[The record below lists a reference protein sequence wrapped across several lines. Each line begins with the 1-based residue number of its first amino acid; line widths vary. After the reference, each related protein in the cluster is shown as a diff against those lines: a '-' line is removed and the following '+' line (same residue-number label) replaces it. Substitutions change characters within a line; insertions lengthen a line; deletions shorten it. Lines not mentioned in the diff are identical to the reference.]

1 MICPGIVNC
10 EINCSKKCRF
20 AIKKLAEI
28 NIILSILE
36 TLKQANPENVFIS
49 SLYDQFCNRGGLS
62 KKQLEG
68 LYDVAAKT
76 GLISTAKLA
85 TLEAIIKKKPTR
97 YKSEVIK
104 KLPEQIIDPTILLLL
119 NQILEK
125 YPQHKMALF
134 MQSKCKHNDA
144 LTDFEIVE
152 IKRLGKV
159 LLK

>member
-1 MICPGIVNC
+1 MVFSTFTAMN
-10 EINCSKKCRF
+10 EINV
-20 AIKKLAEI
+20 LLD
-28 NIILSILE
+28 ILQQMV
-36 TLKQANPENVFIS
+36 KAHPESVFVN
-49 SLYDQFCNRGGLS
+49 SLYQQYCNLGGLS